1 MTTDVILLQPV
12 KNLGAEGD
20 KVTVANGY
28 ARNYLLP
35 QRLATL
41 ATLSNVKQLETLKA
55 RRAARETEELKTQQT
70 LADNIAKLTLSIPV
84 ATGPGGKL
92 FGAVTS
98 LHIVEALAKEGVR
111 VDHHQIEMKQ
121 PHHALGTFD
130 VDIKLHPQVTA
141 NLKYSIVSKTAP
153 GTEEAAVEEEKPKV
167 RRPRPERGRGRRAEA
182 GVPAKEAKAGAEGK
196 PAKAHAD
203 ERKSEKRKE
212 KQL

>member
-55 RRAARETEELKTQQT
+55 RRAAREAEELKTQQT
-70 LADNIAKLTLSIPV
+70 LADQIAKLTLSIPV
-84 ATGPGGKL
+84 TTGPGGKL

-153 GTEEAAVEEEKPKV
+153 GTEEAAVEEEKPKG
-167 RRPRPERGRGRRAEA
+167 RRPRPERGRGRHAEA
-182 GVPAKEAKAGAEGK
+182 GAPAKEAKAGAEGK
-196 PAKAHAD
+196 PARAHAD

-212 KQL
+212 K

>member
-20 KVTVANGY
+20 KVTVASGY
-28 ARNYLLP
+28 ARNFLLP

-41 ATLSNVKQLETLKA
+41 ATRSNIKQLETLKA
-55 RRAARETEELKTQQT
+55 RRAAREAEELKAQQE
-70 LADNIAKLTLSIPV
+70 LADKIAKLTISIAV

-98 LHIVEALAKEGVR
+98 SHIAEALAKEGIQ

-130 VDIKLHPQVTA
+130 VDIRLHPQVTA
-141 NLKYSIVSKTAP
+141 NLKFSIVSKTAP
-153 GTEEAAVEEEKPKV
+153 GMEEAVVKEEKAKAK
-167 RRPRPERGRGRRAEA
+167 RPRPERGKSKHAEA
-182 GVPAKEAKAGAEGK
+182 GAQAKEAKPGAEGK
-196 PAKAHAD
+196 AAKARSD
-203 ERKSEKRKE
+203 EKKSEKRKE
-212 KQL
+212 R